1 MIQQRGS
8 RWRVV
13 VQAGRDPITGAR
25 RQLSGS
31 APTEREAVKL
41 ERQLRLQAQGGVVGN
56 ITLDRLVKEWW
67 ASKPRLAPTTQV
79 NYRDNLDNHILP
91 DLGEKRVSE
100 IRPRLVAAFLERLQ
114 GEHGLSAATARK
126 VRTVLSA
133 VLSYAVA
140 MEYVESNAAMKVP
153 PPAGGAAE
161 RVAPTLDETARILLE
176 AEKSDPTFVTYLWVA
191 AETGGRRGETLALRW
206 AGIDFDAGT
215 VSIHGTVSIGDDGP
229 QVRSTTKTKKPRKI
243 GVSSIT
249 LAHLRAHKD
258 RVEGLLSSAEGEPVE
273 VDPDSLVFSGG
284 RGSRRQ
290 VLDDKAW
297 RPDSTSRRFRQLKD
311 RAGVRSDIDLHGL
324 RHTMITEMLAAGVD
338 PRTVMG
344 RAGHS
349 SEATTMSLYAKV
361 RPAIDS
367 AAAEMWCQLL
377 DSKLQELREER
388 A

>member
-1 MIQQRGS
+1 MIQQRGN

-31 APTEREAVKL
+31 AETEREAVKL

-56 ITLDRLVKEWW
+56 ITLARLVKEWW
-67 ASKPRLAPTTQV
+67 ASKPRLAPTTQA
-79 NYRDNLDNHILP
+79 NYRDNLDRHIIP
-91 DLGEKRVSE
+91 ALGEKRVSD
-100 IRPRLVAAFLERLQ
+100 IRPRLVATFLHRLQ
-114 GEHGLSAATARK
+114 DENGLSAATARK

-140 MEYVESNAAMKVP
+140 MEYVESNAAMKVAP
-153 PPAGGAAE
+153 PIGDAAE
-161 RVAPTLDETARILLE
+161 RVAPTLEETARMLLE
-176 AEKSDPTFVTYLWVA
+176 AEKSDPDFLTYLWVA

-206 AGIDFDAGT
+206 SGVSFDTGAVT
-215 VSIHGTVSIGDDGP
+215 VVGTVSIGDDGS
-229 QVRSTTKTKKPRKI
+229 QLRSTTKSKKPRRV

-249 LAHLRAHKD
+249 LEYLRAHKD
-258 RVEGLLSSAEGEPVE
+258 RVEELLSTAAGEPVE
-273 VDPDSLVFSGG
+273 VGPDWLVFSGG
-284 RGSRRQ
+284 QGSRRDP
-290 VLDDKAW
+290 LDARAW

-311 RAGVRSDIDLHGL
+311 RAGVRPDIDLHGL

-349 SEATTMSLYAKV
+349 SEATTMSVYAKV
-361 RPAIDS
+361 RPAIDA
-367 AAAEMWCQLL
+367 AAAEMWGQLI
-377 DSKLQELREER
+377 DSKLQELREQR
-388 A
+388 T

>member
-1 MIQQRGS
+1 
-8 RWRVV
+8 
-13 VQAGRDPITGAR
+13 
-25 RQLSGS
+25 
-31 APTEREAVKL
+31 
-41 ERQLRLQAQGGVVGN
+41 
-56 ITLDRLVKEWW
+56 
-67 ASKPRLAPTTQV
+67 
-79 NYRDNLDNHILP
+79 
-91 DLGEKRVSE
+91 VSD
-100 IRPRLVAAFLERLQ
+100 RPRLVAAFLQRLQ
-114 GEHGLSAATARK
+114 DEHGLSAATARK
-126 VRTVLSA
+126 ARTVLSA

-153 PPAGGAAE
+153 PPGGDAAE
-161 RVAPTLDETARILLE
+161 RVAPTLEETARILLE
-176 AEKSDPTFVTYLWVA
+176 AGKNDPDFLTYLWVA

-206 AGIDFDAGT
+206 SGVDFQTGT
-215 VSIHGTVSIGDDGP
+215 VSIDGTVSIGEDGP
-229 QVRSTTKTKKPRKI
+229 QLRSTTKTKKPRKI

-249 LAHLRAHKD
+249 LAHLRHHKD
-258 RVEGLLSSAEGEPVE
+258 RVEELLSMAAGEPVE

-284 RGSRRQ
+284 RGSRRR
-290 VLDDKAW
+290 VLDARAW

-367 AAAEMWCQLL
+367 AAAEMWGQLL
-377 DSKLQELREER
+377 DSKLRELRD
-388 A
+388 

>member
-1 MIQQRGS
+1 MIQQRGN

-31 APTEREAVKL
+31 ASTEREAVKL

-56 ITLDRLVKEWW
+56 ITLARLVNEWW
-67 ASKPRLAPTTQV
+67 ASKPRLAPTTQA
-79 NYRDNLDNHILP
+79 NYRDNLDKHIIP
-91 DLGEKRVSE
+91 ALGEKRVSD
-100 IRPRLVAAFLERLQ
+100 IRPRLVATFLQRLH
-114 GEHGLSAATARK
+114 EHGLSAATARK

-140 MEYVESNAAMKVP
+140 MEYVESNTAMKVP
-153 PPAGGAAE
+153 PPVGGAAE
-161 RVAPTLDETARILLE
+161 RVAPTLGETARLLLE
-176 AEKSDPTFVTYLWVA
+176 AEKSDPDFLTYLWAA

-206 AGIDFDAGT
+206 SGVDFEKGT
-215 VSIHGTVSIGDDGP
+215 VSIDGTVSIGDDGS
-229 QVRSTTKTKKPRKI
+229 QLRSTTKTKKSRRI

-249 LAHLRAHKD
+249 LAYLRDHKD
-258 RVEGLLSSAEGEPVE
+258 RVEELLSIAASEPLEVE
-273 VDPDSLVFSGG
+273 PGSLVFSGG
-284 RGSRRQ
+284 RGSRRD
-290 VLDDKAW
+290 VLDARAW
-297 RPDSTSRRFRQLKD
+297 RPDSTSRRFRQVKD

-349 SEATTMSLYAKV
+349 SEATTMSVYAKV

-367 AAAEMWCQLL
+367 AAAEMWGQLL
-377 DSKLQELREER
+377 DSKLRELRDEP